1 MKKSGLVVAA
11 AVAGLLST
19 AAWAQS
25 QPTTGGQGGFKPN
38 APQGMKSATADIV
51 NSEGKPAGTARLI
64 DTPQGVLIQVEVR
77 GLTPGMHAIHIHE
90 KGVCEG
96 PGFQSAGGHYNPGK
110 HGHGHFDPKG
120 PHAGDLPNFYVHQD
134 GYGRVDHATD
144 KVKFSG
150 DTTLFPQGGT
160 SIVIHA
166 GADDYDTDPAG
177 DSGGRVACG
186 VIKQGS

>member
-1 MKKSGLVVAA
+1 MKAAIAVAA
-11 AVAGLLST
+11 LG
-19 AAWAQS
+19 AAALVSLAPAATSAQ
-25 QPTTGGQGGFKPN
+25 TQGDFKPN
-38 APQGMKSATADIV
+38 APQGMKTATAQIV
-51 NSEGKPAGTARLI
+51 TSEGKPAGAARLI
-64 DTPQGVLIQVEVR
+64 DTPHGVLIQVEVN
-77 GLTPGMHAIHIHE
+77 GLPPGVHAIHIHE

-96 PGFQSAGGHYNPGK
+96 PAFQSAGGHYNPGK

-120 PHAGDLPNFYVHQD
+120 PHAGDLPNFHVGQNGH
-134 GYGRVDHATD
+134 GRVDHITD

-150 DTTLFPQGGT
+150 ETTLFPSDGT

-177 DSGGRVACG
+177 DSGGRIACG